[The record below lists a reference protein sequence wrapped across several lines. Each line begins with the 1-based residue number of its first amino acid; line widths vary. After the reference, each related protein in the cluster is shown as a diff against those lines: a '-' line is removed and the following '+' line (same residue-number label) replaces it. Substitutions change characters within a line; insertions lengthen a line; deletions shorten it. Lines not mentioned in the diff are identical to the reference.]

1 MKLPPEQEAIR
12 DKYFHPS
19 GTFVE
24 FPKEEIEQSIPER
37 FEKIVRLHPSRL
49 AVKMGERALTY
60 DELNKVANQIA
71 RAILVR
77 RGQGSE
83 PIALLFEHGIEVVAA
98 IIGVLKAGKF
108 YVAMDID
115 SPRERVYACFKGFRG
130 PADRYKQPRSNSK
143 AIHQRRSGRV
153 ANHRR
158 NRCLHEGLGK
168 LGHRNRIE

>member
-12 DKYFHPS
+12 DKCFHPS

-37 FEKIVRLHPSRL
+37 FEKIVRLHPGRL

-98 IIGVLKAGKF
+98 IEVHRHGGHARLAGILDAVEVEVVPDE
-108 YVAMDID
+108 VAEAFGAGGLRLRGAQRDG
-115 SPRERVYACFKGFRG
+115 ERGACAQHGGSCNGARHDY
-130 PADRYKQPRSNSK
+130 PPSCRW
-143 AIHQRRSGRV
+143 
-153 ANHRR
+153 
-158 NRCLHEGLGK
+158 NR
-168 LGHRNRIE
+168 